1 MWSITLLSISG
12 LIKNQ
17 FFDYLYV
24 NNLHEHM
31 LLYQL
36 HQVPLDF
43 PPCEMRNLDP
53 STSPSS
59 CTSHFLSVKM
69 WLVHSHYFMLLVDSN
84 KNIFFKLIKCIYRIK
99 EWRPRSLWL
108 RPFQSGAGG
117 GGERLEQS
125 YRFSGTGTHVIH
137 PHFTGKNSELWSHLT
152 ARRVRMRDDL
162 EHLVCTNTWF
172 VFHFASACVYMCR
185 ICSPK
190 WNCLVK
196 WHRYF

>member
-117 GGERLEQS
+117 GWWKTRAELQVLW
-125 YRFSGTGTHVIH
+125 YRYPCHPPTFHWEEFRAVVTLNCKTGQDEGWPRT
-137 PHFTGKNSELWSHLT
+137 PGLYKHL
-152 ARRVRMRDDL
+152 
-162 EHLVCTNTWF
+162 
-172 VFHFASACVYMCR
+172 
-185 ICSPK
+185 ICI
-190 WNCLVK
+190 
-196 WHRYF
+196 